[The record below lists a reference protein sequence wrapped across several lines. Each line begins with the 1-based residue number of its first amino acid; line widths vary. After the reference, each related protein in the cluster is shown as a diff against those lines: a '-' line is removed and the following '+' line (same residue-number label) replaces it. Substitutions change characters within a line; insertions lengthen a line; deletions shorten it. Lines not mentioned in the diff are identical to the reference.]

1 MNLKILSN
9 QLSKIYNTLAN
20 EWLTKNFVTE
30 PFNFRV
36 FVRRDY
42 SGDSLGDYIVEVY
55 TYDLI
60 PKSFEYREEVKKD
73 KFADGIHYSV
83 LSNKLKELI
92 KYVVPNMGD
101 FQKTFEI
108 RFMDLHPHAYGAM
121 SASDKQ
127 KKPEISEQ
135 LIDVSNIGK
144 NIYFIFKKFV
154 LDNINIL
161 KKIYQDSQEYAIRY
175 VSPKTEDEKIKSD
188 AMRHILASAKISKS
202 FGTKTTNALGWSNE
216 VAGAFLNGIKTGKFD
231 SGWEMDEA
239 NNKIGVKIG
248 TTPNISNEELIK
260 KVQNV
265 IDMGDFYLED
275 GKTKYKEKY
284 PKGK

>member
-9 QLSKIYNTLAN
+9 QLSKIYNTLGN
-20 EWLTKNFVTE
+20 DWLTKNFETE

-36 FVRRDY
+36 FVKRDY
-42 SGDSLGDYIVEVY
+42 EPDALGDYLVEVY

-60 PKSFEYREEVKKD
+60 PKVFKYREEVKKD
-73 KFADGIHYSV
+73 KLADGIHYSV

-101 FQKTFEI
+101 FRNTFEV
-108 RFMDLHPHAYGAM
+108 RLMDLHPQAYGAT
-121 SASDKQ
+121 SSDNEQ
-127 KKPEISEQ
+127 KKIEVSEQ
-135 LIDVSNIGK
+135 LIHVSDIGK

-161 KKIYQDSQEYAIRY
+161 RKIYQDSQEYALRY

-188 AMRHILASAKISKS
+188 AMRHILASAKVAKA
-202 FGTKTTNALGWSNE
+202 FGAKTTHVLGWSNE
-216 VAGAFLNGIKTGKFD
+216 VAGAFLNGIKTGDFD
-231 SGWEMDEA
+231 SGWKMDEA

-265 IDMGDFYLED
+265 IDTGDFYLED
-275 GKTKYKEKY
+275 GKTKYNEKY